1 MESLSNHTFIN
12 PILVFWRRIE
22 LSGLFKPEV
31 GKFVI
36 KKMPSINGSP
46 DQENATPEGL
56 SSHLE
61 ALLGEHVI
69 TATTDTTGTIIHVNA
84 KFSEVSGYSKEELIG
99 QNHRIL
105 NSGHHPTSFFR
116 EMYKTIA
123 AGKIW
128 RGEIKNRAK
137 DGSFYWVETT
147 ISSIKDGNGKIIRY
161 ISIHTVCT
169 DRKGSEQALKEN
181 LNILNTTFNNFP
193 GGISVITR
201 DLKLQFANP
210 AFYKLL
216 GFPEDRF
223 PIGTDYADFI
233 RYNAE
238 QGEYGEG
245 DVETQVNN
253 RVEQA
258 LKFKAHSFIRTL
270 PNGRH
275 LEVKG
280 YPIPE
285 GGFITTY
292 TDVTEVDNLIAEVSE
307 QNQRFNA
314 ALDNMSQGLC
324 MFDSKQRLIVANK
337 HYAEMYGLSFD
348 LMKTG
353 TTLRQILEF
362 RIANGLYAGANPEAY
377 IKERLE
383 WVSSGVRSTK
393 TQMLSDGRSIKISHM
408 PMPDRGWL
416 TLHEDV
422 SERKIAEETT
432 QRLAKIVDRSI
443 NEILVFDAD
452 TLKILQ
458 VNASACKNLGYTA
471 EEFLELTPVD
481 LKPEFS
487 IEQFRKL
494 LKPLRRSEKDHIRF
508 AAVHR
513 RKDGSLYDADV
524 VLQKIDS
531 EGRSVFAAIVNDITI
546 RNKAESILTAH
557 RDRLQ
562 DMVDNATRELRDKAE
577 ELTEA
582 LSKEKELNQ
591 LQRQFVS
598 MASHEFRTP
607 LTIIDNAAQLLK
619 RKADSMTRE
628 DVIKRSDRIRTAVKR
643 MMQLM
648 ESTLSAARMQD
659 GKVAVKIRS
668 CDIGEVVGKV
678 CKRQQEISRDHIILC
693 NLIDLPETIQ
703 ADANAIEQVMANLL
717 CNAVKYAPAAPEIEV
732 VAHRQENDV
741 VISIKDHGIGIDKSD
756 LDRIG
761 ERFFRAKTS
770 TGIAGTGIGLNLAK
784 MLLEMHDGSID
795 VDSEKGKGSTFT
807 VRLPVSGPQKLPQ
820 SDIRVACRP
829 I

>member
-1 MESLSNHTFIN
+1 M
-12 PILVFWRRIE
+12 
-22 LSGLFKPEV
+22 
-31 GKFVI
+31 
-36 KKMPSINGSP
+36 
-46 DQENATPEGL
+46 DQENATLEGL

-61 ALLGEHVI
+61 ALLGEHAI
-69 TATTDTTGTIIHVNA
+69 TATTDTTGTVIHVNT
-84 KFSEVSGYSKEELIG
+84 KFSEISGFSKEELIG

-105 NSGHHPTSFFR
+105 NSGHHPTSFFK

-123 AGKIW
+123 TGKTW

-137 DGSFYWVETT
+137 DGSFYWVDTT
-147 ISSIKDGNGKIIRY
+147 ISPVKDSNGKINRY
-161 ISIHTVCT
+161 ISIRTVCT
-169 DRKGSEQALKEN
+169 DRKRSEEALKEN

-210 AFYKLL
+210 AFYKIL

-238 QGEYGEG
+238 QGDYGEG
-245 DVETQVNN
+245 DVETQVND
-253 RVEQA
+253 RVELA
-258 LKFKAHSFIRTL
+258 LKFEAHSFKRTL
-270 PNGRH
+270 PNGRN
-275 LEVKG
+275 LEIKG
-280 YPIPE
+280 WPLPE

-292 TDVTEVDNLIAEVSE
+292 MDVTEIDNLIAEISN
-307 QNQRFNA
+307 QNERFNA

-324 MFDSKQRLIVANK
+324 MFDSEQRLIVANK

-348 LMKTG
+348 SMKIG

-383 WVSSGVRSTK
+383 WVSSDTRSTE
-393 TQMLSDGRSIKISHM
+393 TQVLSDGRSIKISLM
-408 PMPDRGWL
+408 PMPGRGWL
-416 TLHEDV
+416 AIHEDV
-422 SERKIAEETT
+422 SERKNAEVLT
-432 QRLAKIVDRSI
+432 QRLAKIVDSSI
-443 NEILVFDAD
+443 NEILVFDAE

-487 IEQFRKL
+487 IEQFKEL

-508 AAVHR
+508 GAVHC

-562 DMVDNATRELRDKAE
+562 DMVDNATRELRAKAE
-577 ELTEA
+577 ALTEA

-619 RKADSMTRE
+619 RKADTMTRE
-628 DVIKRSDRIRTAVKR
+628 DAIKRSDRIRTAVKR

-659 GKVAVKIRS
+659 GKIAVKIGP
-668 CDIGEVVGKV
+668 CDISDVVGKA
-678 CKRQQEISRDHIILC
+678 CKRQQEISRDHVIFC
-693 NLIDLPETIQ
+693 NLIDLPQTIQ
-703 ADANAIEQVMANLL
+703 ADANAVEQVMANLL
-717 CNAVKYAPAAPEIEV
+717 SNAVKYAPAAPEIEV

-784 MLLEMHDGSID
+784 MLLEMHDGSIG

-807 VRLPVSGPQKLPQ
+807 VRLPVSGPQKLSQ
-820 SDIRVACRP
+820 SDIKVA
-829 I
+829 